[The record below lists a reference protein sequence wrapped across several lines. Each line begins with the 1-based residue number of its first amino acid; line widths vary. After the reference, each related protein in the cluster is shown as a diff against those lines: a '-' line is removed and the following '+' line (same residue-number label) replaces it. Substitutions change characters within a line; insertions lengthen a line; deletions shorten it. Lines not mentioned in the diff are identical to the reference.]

1 MKRNLLILS
10 AEFCG
15 DMAYRTVK
23 AMNYN
28 SDGRIGKAENEKRKC
43 SYGFYCT

>member
-15 DMAYRTVK
+15 DMACGTEK
-23 AMNYN
+23 AMNYH
-28 SDGRIGKAENEKRKC
+28 SDGRIKKAENEKRKC
-43 SYGFYCT
+43 FYGFYRT